1 MTSFSEKSDSP
12 TEQCEGR
19 RRYNFNACTLGLFGR
34 IAGVMLAGQHGLM
47 QDAGDQNAGEL
58 LAIEH
63 DMLAVLHPP
72 QAGANMI
79 TRPAQRRI
87 VGQGSAKNFKVR

>member
-1 MTSFSEKSDSP
+1 MSSFSEKSDSP
-12 TEQCEGR
+12 TEHYEGR
-19 RRYNFNACTLGLFGR
+19 GGYKFNAATLRLFR
-34 IAGVMLAGQHGLM
+34 YIAGVMLAGQHGLM
-47 QDAGDQNAGEL
+47 QDAGDQNASEL
-58 LAIEH
+58 LTIER

-87 VGQGSAKNFKVR
+87 VGRGLAKNFKV